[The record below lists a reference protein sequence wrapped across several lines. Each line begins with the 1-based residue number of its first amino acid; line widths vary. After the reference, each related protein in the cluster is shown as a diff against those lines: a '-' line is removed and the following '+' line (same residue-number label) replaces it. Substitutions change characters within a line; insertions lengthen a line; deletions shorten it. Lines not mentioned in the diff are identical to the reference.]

1 MIDKL
6 CHDNLPQ
13 IKSINYQKNDE
24 LNNLNIIL
32 KIILKKTIYTIIIK
46 MIIKLDIPYDDNLI
60 GTS

>member
-32 KIILKKTIYTIIIK
+32 KTIYIIIIK
-46 MIIKLDIPYDDNLI
+46 MIIKLDIPYDDSLI